1 MLHHELKRLHVFY
14 VCKCLFVVFL
24 LYMKYI
30 VAHEDNLHQQ
40 TARYQIH
47 SAKGGLYAIAISFCL
62 SVSVCPFVRLSSE
75 TRRPTVK
82 REFREQ
88 DASRIWRLDEIRES
102 FPP

>member
-1 MLHHELKRLHVFY
+1 
-14 VCKCLFVVFL
+14 
-24 LYMKYI
+24 MKYI

-102 FPP
+102 FPPWIFAYTVLH